1 MVTQEELNLRIVE
14 DAEKMLLIFRNQAD
28 LDWFK
33 RNGTSTAIMVTEDNL
48 RSKLVGLRYY
58 NWRYF
63 DENDMKIMKDWIKS
77 QEKESDVK

>member
-14 DAEKMLLIFRNQAD
+14 DAEKMLLIFRNEED
-28 LDWFK
+28 MNWFK
-33 RNGTSTAIMVTEDNL
+33 GNSTSTAIMVTEDNL

-58 NWRYF
+58 NWHYF
-63 DENDMKIMKDWIKS
+63 DEKDMKIMKDWIKS